1 MSPKDDRASADRL
14 QNMAIDQ
21 VETHALVLL
30 DPQGRI
36 VGWRGGSERMFG
48 YAAEEVLDKNVSL
61 LFVPE
66 DIDKGLS
73 LWEQM
78 TANAASESEDDRWQL
93 RKDGVRIWVSGTLTA
108 LRDEKGEL
116 VGFAKIMRNRSD
128 HKLQVEALE
137 RRLVACEQGQ
147 QRKNAFVATLAHE
160 LRSPLSALSNA
171 SFLLQQWESDEGD
184 LALMV
189 GLVRRQVEFMSRLAD
204 DLLEVARTA
213 TGRAELHVAPLVL
226 QEVVD
231 LAIETS
237 QAVIENRTQSI
248 VRLFP
253 EVPIKLEG
261 DRIRLGQVFVNLIQ
275 NAAKFT
281 ELGGT
286 IWVKATIEG
295 EEAVVRVKDSGIGIE
310 PEVMPY
316 IFDLFTQ
323 AEPASATGGGL
334 GIGLSIVKNNVALH
348 GGTVQVTSDGRG
360 RGSEFTVRLPLTR
373 TSATMPTDV

>member
-1 MSPKDDRASADRL
+1 MPSRDDSSFADRL
-14 QNMAIDQ
+14 QDMAMGQ
-21 VETHALVLL
+21 VETHALVLM
-30 DPQGRI
+30 DRSGTI
-36 VGWRGGSERMFG
+36 VGWRGGSERLFG
-48 YAAEEVLDKNVSL
+48 YTADEVIGQNASI

-66 DIDKGLS
+66 DLEKGLS
-73 LWEQM
+73 HWEQM
-78 TANAASESEDDRWQL
+78 TADVAAESEDDRWQL

-108 LRDEKGEL
+108 LRDERGEL

-128 HKLQVEALE
+128 QKFQVEALE

-171 SFLLQQWESDEGD
+171 SVLLQGWESADGD

-204 DLLEVARTA
+204 DLLEVARA
-213 TGRAELHVAPLVL
+213 ASGRVELQTSPLVL

-237 QAVIENRTQSI
+237 RAAVDEQGLSL
-248 VRLFP
+248 VRLYP
-253 EVPIKLEG
+253 QPPIHLEG
-261 DRIRLGQVFVNLIQ
+261 DRIRLGQVFINLIQ
-275 NAAKFT
+275 NATKFT
-281 ELGGT
+281 ERGGT
-286 IWVKATIEG
+286 IWVKVTIEG

-310 PEVMPY
+310 PDVMPY

-323 AEPASATGGGL
+323 AEPANPSRGGL
-334 GIGLSIVKNNVALH
+334 GIGLSIVKNNVAMH

-360 RGSEFTVRLPLTR
+360 RGSEFAVRLPLTR
-373 TSATMPTDV
+373 TSATMPQDT

>member
-1 MSPKDDRASADRL
+1 
-14 QNMAIDQ
+14 
-21 VETHALVLL
+21 
-30 DPQGRI
+30 
-36 VGWRGGSERMFG
+36 MFG
-48 YAAEEVLDKNVSL
+48 YSADEVVGKNISI
-61 LFVPE
+61 LFLPE
-66 DIDKGLS
+66 DLEHGLS

-78 TANAASESEDDRWQL
+78 SADVADESEDDRWQV

-108 LRDEKGEL
+108 LRDEQGEL
-116 VGFAKIMRNRSD
+116 LGFAKIMRNRSD
-128 HKLQVEALE
+128 HKQQVEALE
-137 RRLVACEQGQ
+137 RRVVACEQGQ

-171 SFLLQQWESDEGD
+171 SFLLQEWESVDGD

-204 DLLEVARTA
+204 DLLEVARAA
-213 TGRAELHVAPLVL
+213 TGRVELHTAPLVL

-237 QAVIENRTQSI
+237 RAAVDEHGLTL

-253 EVPIKLEG
+253 PAPIHLEA
-261 DRIRLGQVFVNLIQ
+261 DPIRLGQVVINLIQ

-281 ELGGT
+281 DSGGT
-286 IWVKATIEG
+286 IWVKMTVEG

-310 PEVMPY
+310 PDAMPY
-316 IFDLFTQ
+316 IFDLFAQ
-323 AEPASATGGGL
+323 AEPASAAQGGL
-334 GIGLSIVKNNVALH
+334 GIGLSIVKDNVAMH

-373 TSATMPTDV
+373 TSATMPPET